1 MHLGLSSHLVPT
13 VSRECLLNLDKDQ
26 VFHMADALTK
36 VIDATHFIIF
46 RDFILVVIKDEVI
59 AALKRND

>member
-1 MHLGLSSHLVPT
+1 M
-13 VSRECLLNLDKDQ
+13 
-26 VFHMADALTK
+26 LTK